1 MPDSFC
7 IDSGAL
13 IADVTEDFEGN
24 PRPILS
30 TDGSRGDGSGYDIGA
45 FEFTGVVDPNLPPDQ
60 PSGIAPEE
68 GATGEL
74 PIPTLTS
81 SPFSDPDGDAHAA
94 SEWRIDDDSDF
105 SSPEY
110 DSGPDSRNLLSIRVP
125 RQRLQLATL
134 YHGQVRHQDQAGGWS
149 EWSESKSFTTLMVE
163 GIVVPEDYPT
173 IQAAIDAATDG
184 NTVTVMPGDY
194 EEVILFHGKNI
205 RLTSVDPKTPAMRDQ
220 TALKG
225 IVIFSGTETEKCVLE
240 GFTITESEGVYSPS
254 RNRACKPTIQYN
266 AIVHNDSVGIA
277 DCHGLIRRNRI
288 IHNSPGL
295 HRCNGVIEENEIL
308 SNVNAF
314 GGAFQEC
321 GGTIRRNYIAD
332 NVGAG
337 VFGPVTNPLFV
348 GRGGGF
354 FFCNGLIESNIV
366 VRNRASEDGAAF
378 HRCGGTIRNN
388 TIVNNPTQR
397 GQSVFYSCKGS
408 IWNNII
414 YQGEGVEI
422 EDPLVDSES
431 SNPSGCLIQGL
442 QTGGSSGNFDLPP
455 LFVDELA
462 DDYRL
467 QPHSPCIDRG
477 GDSGATED
485 YDGNP
490 RGVDG
495 TSRPGTTSQFDI
507 GAFEYQGPYVQ
518 AGDLSGNGIPDPMD
532 LFIFQKDWMET
543 TNASVS
549 THMNWDE
556 KIDALDLVILM
567 RDWLKTIPGRPY
579 EK

>member
-1 MPDSFC
+1 MWATKRTKTGPPS
-7 IDSGAL
+7 I
-13 IADVTEDFEGN
+13 
-24 PRPILS
+24 
-30 TDGSRGDGSGYDIGA
+30 GY
-45 FEFTGVVDPNLPPDQ
+45 
-60 PSGIAPEE
+60 
-68 GATGEL
+68 
-74 PIPTLTS
+74 
-81 SPFSDPDGDAHAA
+81 
-94 SEWRIDDDSDF
+94 
-105 SSPEY
+105 
-110 DSGPDSRNLLSIRVP
+110 
-125 RQRLQLATL
+125 
-134 YHGQVRHQDQAGGWS
+134 
-149 EWSESKSFTTLMVE
+149 
-163 GIVVPEDYPT
+163 
-173 IQAAIDAATDG
+173 
-184 NTVTVMPGDY
+184 
-194 EEVILFHGKNI
+194 
-205 RLTSVDPKTPAMRDQ
+205 
-220 TALKG
+220 
-225 IVIFSGTETEKCVLE
+225 
-240 GFTITESEGVYSPS
+240 
-254 RNRACKPTIQYN
+254 
-266 AIVHNDSVGIA
+266 
-277 DCHGLIRRNRI
+277 
-288 IHNSPGL
+288 
-295 HRCNGVIEENEIL
+295 
-308 SNVNAF
+308 
-314 GGAFQEC
+314 
-321 GGTIRRNYIAD
+321 
-332 NVGAG
+332 
-337 VFGPVTNPLFV
+337 
-348 GRGGGF
+348 
-354 FFCNGLIESNIV
+354 
-366 VRNRASEDGAAF
+366 
-378 HRCGGTIRNN
+378 GTIRNN
-388 TIVNNPTQR
+388 TVVNNPTYN
-397 GQSVFYSCKGS
+397 GQSVFYDCQGN

-549 THMNWDE
+549 THMNWDG